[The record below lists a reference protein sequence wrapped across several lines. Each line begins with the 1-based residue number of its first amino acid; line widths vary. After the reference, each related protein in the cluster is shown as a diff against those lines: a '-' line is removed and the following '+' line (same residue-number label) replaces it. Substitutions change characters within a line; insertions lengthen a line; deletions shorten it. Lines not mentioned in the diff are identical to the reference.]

1 MQTGLQGTPDVP
13 CSPLHLAWTA
23 SGRHYRRRVYCRDAL
38 MSRSRWLLLILL
50 LLGLLLYLPYRLQL
64 RETAVLDA
72 AARQQLGGTYLA
84 LPQGVVHY
92 ELAGPA
98 GAPVVVLVHG
108 FSVPSYLWDRT
119 VAPLQQA
126 GYRVLRFDLYGRG
139 YSDRPDVD
147 YGLDVYV
154 SQLRDLLAGLQL
166 RQPVHLVGLSMG
178 GPIVTRFSHRFPQ
191 QVASVSLLAPL
202 VQTPARAGV
211 TLLRQPLL
219 GDYLASVALVPKVR
233 SSLATLVHDPASF
246 PDFEQRFDR
255 QAAYAGYARALLRTV
270 RYLDGRDFLAD
281 YRALAQT
288 GKPVQLIWGEND
300 LLVPIEQAQWLQ
312 QAVPGVP
319 LQRIARSG
327 HLPQYE
333 HPQQVNRLLL
343 DFLQRQHPAASA
355 KR

>member
-1 MQTGLQGTPDVP
+1 
-13 CSPLHLAWTA
+13 
-23 SGRHYRRRVYCRDAL
+23 
-38 MSRSRWLLLILL
+38 MSRSRWLLLTLL

-119 VAPLQQA
+119 VVPLQQA

-154 SQLRDLLAGLQL
+154 SQLRDLLAGLQ
-166 RQPVHLVGLSMG
+166 
-178 GPIVTRFSHRFPQ
+178 
-191 QVASVSLLAPL
+191 
-202 VQTPARAGV
+202 
-211 TLLRQPLL
+211 LRQPLL

-300 LLVPIEQAQWLQ
+300 RLVPIEQAQWLQ
-312 QAVPGVP
+312 QALPGVP